1 MNNQQFIEQ
10 LCVVGIVMA
19 YTTAFLFL
27 SWAVWQ
33 AWVLW
38 LELKIKTSRE
48 IYDDKSAKI
57 RAIEYIK
64 VHKEYEDWAAN
75 RYGNPNTDPTF
86 YEDKK

>member
-10 LCVVGIVMA
+10 LCIVGTVMA

-38 LELKIKTSRE
+38 IELKIKESRE
-48 IYDDKSAKI
+48 IYEEKSAKI
-57 RAIEYIK
+57 RAIEYMK
-64 VHKEYEDWAAN
+64 VHKEYETWRKSCEISDK
-75 RYGNPNTDPTF
+75 DPF
-86 YEDKK
+86 VYNDKK